1 MKEFHYGGQAVI
13 EGVMMRGRRSMSVA
27 VRGPNGQIHVSTR
40 PVSNAQ
46 TGVRKVWFV
55 RGVVALVE
63 SLVLGAS
70 ALFESANVS
79 LGEEEEKI
87 SGPVLWGTMIA
98 SFAFAA
104 AIFFVAPLLISDR
117 LIVPHFHYSN
127 LVSNLIEGVVRVV
140 IFILYLAAVNLIPD
154 IRRVFRYHGAE
165 HKTINAYEHH
175 VPLEP
180 EHVSKF
186 STAHVRCGTSFLFA
200 VMIIAIVVFSLV
212 PGSNI
217 WLRIA
222 SRVVLIPV
230 IAAIGYEF
238 TRFSARFAEN
248 RVVRLTFLP
257 GLALQSLTT
266 RQPDN
271 GQLEVAISA
280 LKGAIAADNSG
291 VAPQAAADGGAAD
304 VAGKAGAAE
313 QPDESGRAAGA
324 DNAGSAGDGG
334 EAGKADSAGQAGTG
348 G

>member
-1 MKEFHYGGQAVI
+1 MLKEFHYGGQAVI
-13 EGVMMRGRRSMSVA
+13 EGVMMRGQRSMAVA
-27 VRGPNGQIHVSTR
+27 VRGPKGQIHVSTR

-46 TGVRKVWFV
+46 SGIRKVWFV

-63 SLVLGAS
+63 SLMLGAS

-87 SGPVLWGTMIA
+87 SGPVLWGTLLV

-104 AIFFVAPLLISDR
+104 AVFFVVPLLITDR
-117 LIVPHFHYSN
+117 LIEPQFHSSWV
-127 LVSNLIEGVVRVV
+127 VSNLIEGIVRVL
-140 IFILYLAAVNLIPD
+140 IFILYLGVVNLIPD

-180 EHVSKF
+180 EPVSRF

-200 VMIIAIVVFSLV
+200 VMVIAIIVFSLV
-212 PGSNI
+212 PDWSI
-217 WLRIA
+217 WLRMA

-230 IAAIGYEF
+230 IAAVGYEF

-248 RVVRLTFLP
+248 RVVRITFLP
-257 GLALQSLTT
+257 GLALQRLTT

-271 GQLEVAISA
+271 NQLEVAISA
-280 LKGAIAADNSG
+280 LKAAVEADTAGA
-291 VAPQAAADGGAAD
+291 
-304 VAGKAGAAE
+304 AGKAGTTGGSAE
-313 QPDESGRAAGA
+313 ADKADGTGEADPAAGT
-324 DNAGSAGDGG
+324 DGAGGSG
-334 EAGKADSAGQAGTG
+334 
-348 G
+348 

>member
-1 MKEFHYGGQAVI
+1 MLKEFHYGGQAVI
-13 EGVMMRGRRSMSVA
+13 EGVMMRGQRSMTVA
-27 VRGPNGQIHVSTR
+27 VRGPNGKVHVSTR

-46 TGVRKVWFV
+46 SGIRKIWFL

-87 SGPVLWGTMIA
+87 SGPVLWGTLFA

-104 AIFFVAPLLISDR
+104 AIFFVVPLLITDR
-117 LIVPHFHYSN
+117 VIDPLVHHN
-127 LVSNLIEGVVRVV
+127 WAVSNLIEGIVRVL
-140 IFILYLAAVNLIPD
+140 IFVLYLGAVNLLPD
-154 IRRVFRYHGAE
+154 IRRVFSYHGAE

-180 EHVSKF
+180 GPVSGF

-200 VMIIAIVVFSLV
+200 VMIIAIIVFSMV
-212 PGSNI
+212 PGDNI
-217 WLRIA
+217 WVRLA
-222 SRVVLIPV
+222 SRIVLIPV

-257 GLALQSLTT
+257 GLALQRLTT

-271 GQLEVAISA
+271 SQLEVAISA
-280 LKGAIAADNSG
+280 LKAAIEIDNG
-291 VAPQAAADGGAAD
+291 GGA
-304 VAGKAGAAE
+304 G
-313 QPDESGRAAGA
+313 QGRTDDHAAGA
-324 DNAGSAGDGG
+324 SGLAEPADRSRGPAGDDGPGSSDGAGDQAGSGG
-334 EAGKADSAGQAGTG
+334 QP
-348 G
+348 

>member
-1 MKEFHYGGQAVI
+1 MLKEFHYGGQAVI
-13 EGVMMRGRRSMSVA
+13 EGVMMRGQRSMAVA
-27 VRGPNGQIHVSTR
+27 VRGPNGKIHVTTR

-46 TGVRKVWFV
+46 TGIRKIWFV

-63 SLVLGAS
+63 SLALGAS

-87 SGPVLWGTMIA
+87 SGPILWGTLLA

-104 AIFFVAPLLISDR
+104 AVFFVVPLVITDR
-117 LIVPHFHYSN
+117 LIDPHFHDHW
-127 LVSNLIEGVVRVV
+127 LVSNLIEGLVRVV

-154 IRRVFRYHGAE
+154 IRRVFAYHGAE

-180 EHVSKF
+180 GPVSKY

-200 VMIIAIVVFSLV
+200 VMVIAILVFSLV
-212 PGSNI
+212 PSSSI
-217 WLRIA
+217 WVRIA
-222 SRVVLIPV
+222 SRIVLIPV

-257 GLALQSLTT
+257 GLALQRLTT

-271 GQLEVAISA
+271 SQLEVAISA
-280 LKGAIAADNSG
+280 LRGAIEADT
-291 VAPQAAADGGAAD
+291 GGAAGRPASAEKAD
-304 VAGKAGAAE
+304 EADQAGESENAGASE
-313 QPDESGRAAGA
+313 PSDGTA
-324 DNAGSAGDGG
+324 DP
-334 EAGKADSAGQAGTG
+334 GKSD
-348 G
+348 